1 MCARGGEPGNEA
13 TDTVLHGMHSVQLV
27 TATNTHRDRKL
38 KSVRVHLAPGSK
50 AVKTVY
56 TSTRHNWN
64 VKNICGERSTR
75 KLAPAHDVYTTS
87 AND

>member
-1 MCARGGEPGNEA
+1 MKGPP
-13 TDTVLHGMHSVQLV
+13 VGML
-27 TATNTHRDRKL
+27 L

-75 KLAPAHDVYTTS
+75 KLVDVYTTS

>member
-1 MCARGGEPGNEA
+1 MQCTSILYKYLLE
-13 TDTVLHGMHSVQLV
+13 V
-27 TATNTHRDRKL
+27 TKQL